1 MWEEISMGKEKCMSN
16 TDNNRVLTRMG
27 ARSLTEKEMEEICGG
42 KLTLA
47 SVLGTGPVSNPDEI
61 LDQ

>member
-1 MWEEISMGKEKCMSN
+1 MSN
-16 TDNNRVLTRMG
+16 DNNRVLTRMG
-27 ARSLTEKEMEEICGG
+27 ARSLTENELEEISGG

>member
-1 MWEEISMGKEKCMSN
+1 MSN
-16 TDNNRVLTRMG
+16 DNNRVLTRMG
-27 ARSLTEKEMEEICGG
+27 ARSLTENEMEEISGA

-47 SVLGTGPVSNPDEI
+47 SSLATGPVNNPDDI